1 VQKLDVNNYV
11 YTVEIG
17 VLSWPRFESYI
28 AHIFYKF
35 WVAASESI
43 SVGAIPEWDEFPYYP
58 CASNPGL
65 TVGFRTTR
73 NKKGRPRDFP
83 GPPY

>member
-35 WVAASESI
+35 WVA
-43 SVGAIPEWDEFPYYP
+43 
-58 CASNPGL
+58 
-65 TVGFRTTR
+65 GFRIDLR
-73 NKKGRPRDFP
+73 WSDSGVGRVSILSLRFKP
-83 GPPY
+83 GFNGRFQNNPE